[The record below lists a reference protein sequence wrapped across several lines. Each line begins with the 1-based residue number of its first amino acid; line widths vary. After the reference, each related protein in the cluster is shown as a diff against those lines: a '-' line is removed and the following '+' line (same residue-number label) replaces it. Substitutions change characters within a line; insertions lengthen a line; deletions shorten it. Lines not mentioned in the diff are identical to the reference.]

1 MCFSI
6 FLELLSFWHFSSK
19 FDSKTIYN
27 SQGRKSSQHQQQT
40 EKSQIEFTPKHFV
53 LKSIEVQVVMDAN
66 MHVPDQPDST
76 DPALVTKLVEELKS
90 QGIFDEIRSECLS
103 EVDSKV
109 ILKSEKSRH
118 LKLD

>member
-1 MCFSI
+1 
-6 FLELLSFWHFSSK
+6 
-19 FDSKTIYN
+19 
-27 SQGRKSSQHQQQT
+27 
-40 EKSQIEFTPKHFV
+40 
-53 LKSIEVQVVMDAN
+53 MDAN

-109 ILKSEKSRH
+109 FWPSSSKKFAFLKT
-118 LKLD
+118 

>member
-1 MCFSI
+1 
-6 FLELLSFWHFSSK
+6 
-19 FDSKTIYN
+19 
-27 SQGRKSSQHQQQT
+27 
-40 EKSQIEFTPKHFV
+40 
-53 LKSIEVQVVMDAN
+53 MDAN

-109 ILKSEKSRH
+109 FWPSRSKKFTFLRHKPFDFSRLIKTLGFELKALFQDIWENKAPIGSRQQT
-118 LKLD
+118 KLSFETC

>member
-1 MCFSI
+1 
-6 FLELLSFWHFSSK
+6 
-19 FDSKTIYN
+19 
-27 SQGRKSSQHQQQT
+27 
-40 EKSQIEFTPKHFV
+40 
-53 LKSIEVQVVMDAN
+53 MDAN

-76 DPALVTKLVEELKS
+76 DRALVTKLVEELKS

>member
-1 MCFSI
+1 MMTALLCVFQF
-6 FLELLSFWHFSSK
+6 FLNYCHFGISHQ
-19 FDSKTIYN
+19 N
-27 SQGRKSSQHQQQT
+27 STQKQFITAKDEKVSQHQQQT

-109 ILKSEKSRH
+109 FWP
-118 LKLD
+118 